1 MAFKL
6 INNIMK
12 TKLILL
18 FTAFVLFSAM
28 KNDKAAYQL
37 FNSEGKQIKYKK
49 LLKAANEADIIL
61 FGELHNNPICH
72 WLQLELTKD
81 LFSSKNDNIILGA
94 EMFES
99 DNQLIINEYLSETIK
114 KRNFEKEARLWPNY
128 ETDYKP
134 LLEFAKEN
142 KLKFVA
148 TNIPRRYA
156 SVVHYK
162 GFEALNDLEPEAKSF
177 IAPLPIEYDPE
188 LPGYKKM
195 MEMMGKMGGMGK
207 QANDNIAKAQA
218 SKDATMA
225 YFILKNLSDGKTFIH
240 FNGTYHSDNFEGIS
254 WYLKRNNPDLKIL
267 TIASIEQDSIK
278 ELNEESKAVA
288 DFILCIPEDMTKTY

>member
-1 MAFKL
+1 
-6 INNIMK
+6 MK
-12 TKLILL
+12 IKLILL
-18 FTAFVLFSAM
+18 FTVFILFAAM
-28 KNDKAAYQL
+28 KTDKEAYKL

-49 LLKAANEADIIL
+49 LLKAATEADIIL

-81 LFSSKNDNIILGA
+81 LFSSKDANIILGA

-99 DNQLIINEYLSETIK
+99 DNQLIINEYLWGVIK

-134 LLEFAKEN
+134 LIEYAKEN
-142 KLKFVA
+142 NLQFIA

-156 SVVHYK
+156 SVVHSK

-188 LPGYKKM
+188 LPGYKNM
-195 MEMMGKMGGMGK
+195 MSMMGKMGK
-207 QANDNIAKAQA
+207 QANDNLPKAQA

-225 YFILKNLSDGKTFIH
+225 YFILNNLENGKTFIH

-254 WYLKRNNPDLKIL
+254 WYLKRNSPELKIL
-267 TIASIEQDSIK
+267 TIASVEQDTIEKLYEKSM
-278 ELNEESKAVA
+278 AVA
-288 DFILCIPEDMTKTY
+288 DFIICIPENMTKTY